1 MRYLIWIVAIAII
14 ASGCTKPNY
23 RPAVAVAVE
32 AIPVALTNSVVFYP
46 KRRPLR
52 VDLQRTAQRLAANL
66 DRVDITECPTDFR
79 MAWMNLVHTIENY
92 QAVANIGHGVAS
104 GAAGLVAV
112 RTGSREAGDVA
123 ARQFEEVTTRG
134 DIRLAYE
141 RLENVCMKYDV
152 QLGATLATASR

>member
-1 MRYLIWIVAIAII
+1 MWIVAVAII

-32 AIPVALTNSVVFYP
+32 AIPVALTNSVVVVYP
-46 KRRPLR
+46 PRRPPRL
-52 VDLQRTAQRLAANL
+52 DTQRSMQKLAANL
-66 DRVDITECPTDFR
+66 DRVDITQCPTDFR
-79 MAWMNLVHTIENY
+79 MAWINLVHTIENY
-92 QAVANIGHGVAS
+92 QAVANVGHGVAS
-104 GAAGLVAV
+104 GAAGFVAV

-134 DIRLAYE
+134 DIRLAYQ

-152 QLGATLATASR
+152 QLGARLSTVSR